1 MSDANAVIMTSV
13 VVATGVTLIA
23 DQQENKLSMRP
34 IIGGWVLG
42 LILFLIATFDD
53 DIAKA
58 FAVLVLV
65 TAVLMNGTK
74 VFAAVGNATGT
85 ATNPTRTPN
94 DPSPRFSKGSLN
106 AV

>member
-1 MSDANAVIMTSV
+1 MSDPNSVIMTSV

-23 DQQENKLSMRP
+23 DQQQSKLTMRP
-34 IIGGWVLG
+34 IIGGWILG
-42 LILFLIATFDD
+42 LILFLIATFDE
-53 DIAKA
+53 DIAKM

-74 VFAAVGNATGT
+74 VFTAVGHATGT
-85 ATNPTRTPN
+85 ANPTGTL
-94 DPSPRFSKGSLN
+94 DTSPRIARGSFN